1 MKKSLKGRSYPREK
15 AKKVLRMMK
24 ISVVLMLFCLQIQ
37 ANVYSQH
44 TRLSLKLEK
53 SRKKSSIL
61 RMFLCLNRKGWKTSS
76 YDDNQTSS
84 KLGC

>member
-37 ANVYSQH
+37 ANVYS
-44 TRLSLKLEK
+44 
-53 SRKKSSIL
+53 
-61 RMFLCLNRKGWKTSS
+61 CLLYTSDAA
-76 YDDNQTSS
+76 DDS
-84 KLGC
+84 

>member
-44 TRLSLKLEK
+44 TR
-53 SRKKSSIL
+53 
-61 RMFLCLNRKGWKTSS
+61 FGV
-76 YDDNQTSS
+76 
-84 KLGC
+84 